1 MAAPP
6 NVAIAAAQAVLDLTN
21 DNPGLPQNVRAARS
35 SKRLK
40 IAHGLHETGIVT
52 EAEVGDHEVFHVQ
65 CATTAAGVGG
75 GGVGGGGVGGGG
87 APPGWFGP
95 ALAAGLANINAT
107 LANINARQMNSV
119 ASDSTDP
126 LIPLTNAAG
135 VPAANFPAT
144 LRALITMN
152 GAAMTALLGH
162 YGLPVGGSND
172 AKRQRI
178 KKFIGMRIA

>member
-65 CATTAAGVGG
+65 CATTAA
-75 GGVGGGGVGGGG
+75 GVGGGG